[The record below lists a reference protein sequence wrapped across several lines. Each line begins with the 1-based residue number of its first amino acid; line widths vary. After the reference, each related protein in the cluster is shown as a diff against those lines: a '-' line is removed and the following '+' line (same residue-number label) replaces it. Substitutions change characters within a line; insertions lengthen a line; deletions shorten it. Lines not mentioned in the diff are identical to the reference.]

1 MASTSQS
8 IRFSGPGTGS
18 GAGNLD
24 ALNRVLADLC
34 TRTNYPKD
42 GAALALKKHVDEEA
56 RDLSGEAFFRFM
68 DQLYDRITSL
78 LESNDVAE
86 NLGALRAID
95 ELTDLSLGENSSKV
109 SRFSNYMRSVFEVK
123 RDRDILIL
131 ASQVLGH
138 LARFGGAMTADEVE
152 WQVKN
157 ALEWLHGE
165 RVEYRRF
172 AAVLI
177 LKEMA
182 ENASTVF
189 NVHVP
194 EFVDAIWVALRDP
207 TLAVRE
213 QAVEALRACLRVI
226 EKRETRWRVQ
236 WYYRMFE
243 ATQDGLGRNAPIHS
257 IHGSL
262 LAVGELLRL
271 LICLMLCYMDSG
283 MGVGCGNTGEFMMSR
298 YREVAEIV
306 LRYLE
311 HRDRLVRLS
320 ITSLLPRIAHFLRD
334 RFVTNYL
341 AICMDHFFAVLK
353 TPAERASGFVALGEM
368 AGALD
373 GELVHYLPTITAH
386 LRDAIAPRRGK
397 PSLEALSCVGSIA
410 KAMGSAME
418 PHVRGLLDAMFSA
431 GLSTTLVEALE
442 KITVS
447 TPSLLPSIQDQL
459 LDCILGVLSKS
470 YAQARPPVVAQNRGN
485 VTNTLQQVAELS
497 GSSLVQLSLQTL
509 ACFNFKGHDLLESAR
524 DIVVVYLEDED
535 GAIRKD
541 AALCCCV
548 LVANSFSGMAC
559 ARFRSSRTG
568 GKRQRLV
575 EELENDVVVP
585 TELICANYT
594 MKRLFIVS
602 SIPQIVEKLLITAVA
617 DADVT
622 VRHSIFSSLRENGGF
637 DDFLAQAD
645 SLSAIFAALN
655 DEDFEVREYAI
666 SVTGRLS
673 EKNPA
678 YVLPALRRHLIQ
690 LLTYL
695 KQSVDSKCRE
705 ESAKLLGCLIRSC
718 ERLILPYIAPIHKA
732 LVAKLC
738 EGTGVNAN
746 HGIISGV
753 LVTVGDL
760 ARVGGFAMR
769 QYIPELMPLIVEAL
783 LDGAA
788 ATKRE
793 VAVATLGQVV
803 QSTGYV
809 ITPYNEYP
817 LLLGLLLKLLNGE
830 LAWSTRREVL
840 KVLGIMGALDPHLH
854 KRNQQRLSGSHGE
867 VTHAASDSG
876 QHIQSM
882 DELPMDLWPSF
893 ATSEDY
899 FSTVAINSLV
909 RILRDASLSSYH
921 QKVVGSLMFIF
932 KISQWVL
939 AVSHTCQ
946 STCDDGLKE
955 YITWKLGTLVSIV
968 RQHIRKYLP
977 ELLSLIAELW
987 SSFSLPAANRP
998 VHGSAILHLLE
1009 QLCLALND
1017 EFRKHLPVILP
1028 CCIQVLSD
1036 AERFND
1042 YTYVLDIL
1050 HTLEVFGGTLDEHM
1064 HLLLPAL
1071 IRLFNVDASV
1081 DIRRAAI
1088 KTLTRLIPRVQVI
1101 GHISALVRHLK
1112 LVLDG
1117 SYGILVNL
1125 SLYIHVYR
1133 HTCTFFK
1140 FLGSDVEVN
1149 IFKDIVATLYSVVE
1163 LLCNKKFL
1171 LDFQGLH
1178 INRKFV
1184 GILGA
1189 SETERVCSDV
1199 RGDGKIPMG
1208 EKVGVASGH
1217 GDGGS
1222 KKGCMG
1228 LVQGS
1233 SIVNGKSDGL
1243 RKDAVDAL
1251 CCLAH
1256 ALGEDFTIFIPSIH
1270 KLLLKHRL
1278 RHKEFEEIEG
1288 RLQRRE
1294 PLILGCPAAE
1304 RFNRHLAVEV
1314 ISDPLNDVENDP
1326 YDDGIGVHRQ
1336 HKIHKVND
1344 VRLRSAG
1351 EASQRSTK
1359 EDWAEWMR
1367 HFSIELLKESPS
1379 PALRTC
1385 ARLAQL
1391 QPFVGREL
1399 FAAGFV
1405 SCWSQLSETIQKQLV
1420 RSLEMA
1426 FSSPNIPPEI
1436 LATLLNLA
1444 EFMEHDEKPLPI
1456 DIRLLGA
1463 LADKCRAFAKAL
1475 HYKEMEFEGA
1485 RSKKMDAN
1493 PAAVGILT
1501 YAQQHLDVQLKES
1514 CSHYSRYEKLQ
1525 RWDDAL
1531 KAYTAK
1537 ASQSL
1542 SPHLVLDATL
1552 VPYEY
1557 WVLTG
1562 CGYGYRYGKR
1572 RSSTFGSFGYDMGTA
1587 QVRYGYAVGRIRCL
1601 AALARWEELNNLCK
1615 EFWTSAEPAA
1625 QLEMAPLA
1633 ASAAWNMGE
1642 WDQMAEY
1649 VSRLDDGD
1657 ETKLRVLGN
1666 TSATGDGS
1674 SNGAFFRAVLLV
1686 RKGKYGEA
1694 RKFVERAREC
1704 LATELAALVLESYDR
1719 AYSNMVRVQQLS
1731 ELEEVIDYC
1740 TLPVGNTVAEGR
1752 RALIRNMWNERIQ
1765 GAKRNVEVWQALLA
1779 VRALVLPPKEDID
1792 TWIKF
1797 ASLCQKSGRIS
1808 QAKST
1813 LIKLLRF
1820 DPETCLENIRYHG
1833 PPQVMLAY
1841 LKYQWSLGED
1851 HKRREAFAKL
1861 QDLAIE
1867 ISTSPNIEPVTST
1880 GLLEILNAF
1889 RNATHYA
1896 SKWAEA
1902 WHSWALFNT
1911 AVMSIYTV
1919 RGFPTIAAQF
1929 VVAAVTGY
1937 FHSIACAANA
1947 KGVDD
1952 SLQDILRLLTLW
1964 FNHGATAEVQMALQ
1978 KGFEHV
1984 NINTWLAVLPQIIAR
1999 IHSNNHA
2006 VRELIQSLLV
2016 RIGQSHPQVVVDG
2029 KRVCGEFRLG
2039 IDSRIGVLKD
2049 TWILSREVIV
2059 GQSISFSGWSV
2070 AYCRGIPCSRLL
2082 NGRPML
2088 LHAQPYA
2095 LMYPLLV
2102 ACKSIS
2108 NTRKAAA
2115 QEVVDKVRQH
2125 SGVLVDQAQL
2135 VSNELIRVAILW
2147 HEMWHE
2153 ALEEASRLYFGEH
2166 NIEGMLKVLEPLHEV
2181 LEEGAM
2187 RNNTTM
2193 KEKAFIQA
2201 YHHEL
2206 LEAYE
2211 CCMKYK
2217 KTGKDA
2223 ELTQSVS
2230 PELVECQNLEL
2241 AVPGTYRADSPL
2253 VTIASFAPELVIITS
2268 KQRPRKLTIHG
2279 SDGEDYA
2286 FLLKGH
2292 EDLRQDERVMQLFGL
2307 VNTLLE
2313 NSRNTAEKD
2322 LSIQRYAVIPLS
2334 PNSGLI
2340 GWVPNCDTLHQLIRE
2355 YRDARKITLNLEHK
2369 HMLNFAQDYDHLPL
2383 IAKVEVFEYALQN
2396 TEGNDLARVLWL
2408 KSRTSENWLDRRTNY
2423 TRSLAVMSMVG
2434 YLLGL
2439 GDRHPS
2445 NIMLHRYSGKILHI
2459 DFGDCFEAS
2468 MNREKFPE
2476 KVPFRL
2482 TRMLVKAMEVSGIE
2496 GNFRSTCENV
2506 MQVLRA
2512 NKDSVMA
2519 MMEAFVHDP
2528 LINWRLFN
2536 CNEVPQISTIVGA
2549 HVPPVVNSEEI
2560 APNGELLQPQ
2570 RGAREREQLQAVNQL
2585 GDANGVLIERAVVVM
2600 ARMSNKLTGR
2610 DFSTSSSVSTNSI
2623 YHAVDHDTLIS
2634 GDTRE
2639 VEHGLSV
2646 KLQVQK
2652 LILQASSHEN
2662 LCQNYVGAFVSEMAF
2677 ELIPR
2682 LITYILNGVH
2692 VKAEIA

>member
-1 MASTSQS
+1 M
-8 IRFSGPGTGS
+8 
-18 GAGNLD
+18 D
-24 ALNRVLADLC
+24 
-34 TRTNYPKD
+34 
-42 GAALALKKHVDEEA
+42 
-56 RDLSGEAFFRFM
+56 FFIKMCR
-68 DQLYDRITSL
+68 
-78 LESNDVAE
+78 
-86 NLGALRAID
+86 
-95 ELTDLSLGENSSKV
+95 
-109 SRFSNYMRSVFEVK
+109 
-123 RDRDILIL
+123 
-131 ASQVLGH
+131 
-138 LARFGGAMTADEVE
+138 
-152 WQVKN
+152 
-157 ALEWLHGE
+157 
-165 RVEYRRF
+165 
-172 AAVLI
+172 
-177 LKEMA
+177 
-182 ENASTVF
+182 
-189 NVHVP
+189 
-194 EFVDAIWVALRDP
+194 
-207 TLAVRE
+207 
-213 QAVEALRACLRVI
+213 
-226 EKRETRWRVQ
+226 
-236 WYYRMFE
+236 
-243 ATQDGLGRNAPIHS
+243 
-257 IHGSL
+257 
-262 LAVGELLRL
+262 
-271 LICLMLCYMDSG
+271 
-283 MGVGCGNTGEFMMSR
+283 NTGEFMMSR

-306 LRYLE
+306 IRYLE

-341 AICMDHFFAVLK
+341 TICMNHILHVLK
-353 TPAERASGFVALGEM
+353 IPAERASGFIALGEM

-373 GELVHYLPTITAH
+373 GELINYLPTITSH
-386 LRDAIAPRRGK
+386 LRDAIAPRRGR
-397 PSLEALSCVGSIA
+397 PSFEALACVGNIA
-410 KAMGSAME
+410 KAMGPAME

-431 GLSTTLVEALE
+431 GLSLTLVEALE
-442 KITVS
+442 QITES
-447 TPSLLPSIQDQL
+447 IPSLLPTIQDRL
-459 LDCILGVLSKS
+459 LECISAILSRS
-470 YAQARPPVVAQNRGN
+470 HHALSRQSTAMSRGHIAT
-485 VTNTLQQVAELS
+485 VTPQVPELS
-497 GSSLVQLSLQTL
+497 GPALVQLALQTL
-509 ACFNFKGHDLLESAR
+509 ARFNFKGHVLLEFAR
-524 DIVVVYLEDED
+524 ESVVVYLEDED
-535 GAIRKD
+535 GATRKD
-541 AALCCCV
+541 AALCCCK
-548 LVANSFSGMAC
+548 LVANSFLAMSSTQFSPS
-559 ARFRSSRTG
+559 RINRSS
-568 GKRQRLV
+568 GKRRRLV
-575 EELENDVVVP
+575 EE
-585 TELICANYT
+585 
-594 MKRLFIVS
+594 IV
-602 SIPQIVEKLLITAVA
+602 QKLLIAAVA

-622 VRHSIFSSLRENGGF
+622 VRHSIFSSLYADGGF
-637 DDFLAQAD
+637 DEFLAQAD
-645 SLSAIFAALN
+645 SLTAIFATLN
-655 DEDFEVREYAI
+655 DEHFEVRDYAI
-666 SVTGRLS
+666 SLAGRLS

-695 KQSVDSKCRE
+695 EQSSADNKCKE
-705 ESAKLLGCLIRSC
+705 ESAKLLGCLIRNC
-718 ERLILPYIAPIHKA
+718 ERLVLPYIAPIHKA

-746 HGIISGV
+746 SGIISGV

-769 QYIPELMPLIVEAL
+769 QYISELMPLIVEAL

-793 VAVATLGQVV
+793 VAVSTLGQVV

-817 LLLGLLLKLLNGE
+817 QLLGLLLKLLNGE

-840 KVLGIMGALDPHLH
+840 KVLGIMGALDPHVH
-854 KRNQQRLSGSHGE
+854 KRNQQSLPGSHGE
-867 VTHAASDSG
+867 VTRVTGDPG
-876 QHIQSM
+876 QHIRSM

-899 FSTVAINSLV
+899 YSTVAINSLM
-909 RILRDASLSSYH
+909 RILRDPSLSSYH

-932 KISQWVL
+932 KSMGLGCVPYLPKVL
-939 AVSHTCQ
+939 PDLFHIVRTCE
-946 STCDDGLKE
+946 DGLKE
-955 YITWKLGTLVSIV
+955 FITWKLGTLVSIV

-977 ELLSLIAELW
+977 ELLSLISEIW
-987 SSFSLPAANRP
+987 SSFSLPVANRP
-998 VHGSAILHLLE
+998 VHIAPILHLVE

-1017 EFRKHLPVILP
+1017 EFRKYLADILP
-1028 CCIQVLSD
+1028 CCIQVLTD
-1036 AERFND
+1036 AERFSD
-1042 YTYVLDIL
+1042 YTYVIPIL

-1071 IRLFNVDASV
+1071 IRLFKLDASV
-1081 DIRRAAI
+1081 EVRRGAI
-1088 KTLTRLIPRVQVI
+1088 KTLTRLIPRVQVT
-1101 GHISALVRHLK
+1101 GHISSLVHHLK

-1117 SYGILVNL
+1117 
-1125 SLYIHVYR
+1125 
-1133 HTCTFFK
+1133 
-1140 FLGSDVEVN
+1140 
-1149 IFKDIVATLYSVVE
+1149 
-1163 LLCNKKFL
+1163 NK
-1171 LDFQGLH
+1171 
-1178 INRKFV
+1178 
-1184 GILGA
+1184 
-1189 SETERVCSDV
+1189 EE
-1199 RGDGKIPMG
+1199 
-1208 EKVGVASGH
+1208 
-1217 GDGGS
+1217 
-1222 KKGCMG
+1222 
-1228 LVQGS
+1228 
-1233 SIVNGKSDGL
+1233 L

-1270 KLLLKHRL
+1270 KLMVKHRL
-1278 RHKEFEEIEG
+1278 QHKEFEEIRG
-1288 RLQRRE
+1288 RLEKRE
-1294 PLILGCPAAE
+1294 PLILGSTAAQRLNR
-1304 RFNRHLAVEV
+1304 RFPVEV
-1314 ISDPLNDVENDP
+1314 ISDPLSDGENDH
-1326 YDDGIGVHRQ
+1326 YEVGTDM
-1336 HKIHKVND
+1336 HKQIKSHQVND
-1344 VRLRSAG
+1344 GRLRTAG

-1405 SCWSQLSETIQKQLV
+1405 SCWSQLNEASQRQLV

-1444 EFMEHDEKPLPI
+1444 EFMEHDERPLPI

-1463 LADKCRAFAKAL
+1463 LAEKCRAFAKAL

-1485 RSKKMDAN
+1485 LSNRRDAN
-1493 PAAVGILT
+1493 PVAVVEALIHINNQLHQHEAAVGILT
-1501 YAQQHLDVQLKES
+1501 YAQQHLGVQLKES
-1514 CSHYSRYEKLQ
+1514 WYEKLQ

-1537 ASQSL
+1537 ASQAS
-1542 SPHLVLDATL
+1542 SPHLALDATL
-1552 VPYEY
+1552 
-1557 WVLTG
+1557 
-1562 CGYGYRYGKR
+1562 
-1572 RSSTFGSFGYDMGTA
+1572 
-1587 QVRYGYAVGRIRCL
+1587 GRMRCL

-1615 EFWTSAEPAA
+1615 EYWTPAEPAA
-1625 QLEMAPLA
+1625 RLEMAPMA
-1633 ASAAWNMGE
+1633 ANAAWNMGE

-1666 TSATGDGS
+1666 TAASGDGS
-1674 SNGAFFRAVLLV
+1674 SNGTFFRAVLLV
-1686 RKGKYGEA
+1686 RRGKYDEA
-1694 RKFVERAREC
+1694 REYVERARKC
-1704 LATELAALVLESYDR
+1704 LATELAALVLESYER

-1731 ELEEVIDYC
+1731 ELEEVIEYC
-1740 TLPVGNTVAEGR
+1740 TLPMGNPVAEGR
-1752 RALIRNMWNERIQ
+1752 RALVRNMWNERIK
-1765 GAKRNVEVWQALLA
+1765 GTKRNVEFWQALLA
-1779 VRALVLPPKEDID
+1779 VRALVLPPTEDIE

-1797 ASLCQKSGRIS
+1797 ASLCRKNGRIS
-1808 QAKST
+1808 QARST
-1813 LIKLLRF
+1813 LVKLLQF
-1820 DPETCLENIRYHG
+1820 DPESTPATVRYHG

-1851 HKRREAFAKL
+1851 HKRKEAFARL
-1861 QDLAIE
+1861 QDLAMDL
-1867 ISTSPNIEPVTST
+1867 SRTAALQPVMQNGLVASSGVPLVARVYLRLGTWKWALSP
-1880 GLLEILNAF
+1880 GLDDDSIQEILSAF
-1889 RNATHYA
+1889 RNATHCA
-1896 SKWAEA
+1896 TKWGKA
-1902 WHSWALFNT
+1902 WHTWALFNT
-1911 AVMSIYTV
+1911 AVMSHYTL
-1919 RGFPTIAAQF
+1919 RGFANIASQF

-1937 FHSIACAANA
+1937 FHSIACGAHA

-1964 FNHGATAEVQMALQ
+1964 FNHGATSEVQMALQ
-1978 KGFEHV
+1978 KGFTHV
-1984 NINTWLAVLPQIIAR
+1984 NINTWLVVLPQIIAR

-2016 RIGQSHPQVVVDG
+2016 RIGQSHPQ
-2029 KRVCGEFRLG
+2029 
-2039 IDSRIGVLKD
+2039 
-2049 TWILSREVIV
+2049 
-2059 GQSISFSGWSV
+2059 
-2070 AYCRGIPCSRLL
+2070 
-2082 NGRPML
+2082 
-2088 LHAQPYA
+2088 A

-2108 NTRKAAA
+2108 NLRRAAA

-2135 VSNELIRVAILW
+2135 VSKELIRVAILW

-2166 NIEGMLKVLEPLHEV
+2166 NIEGMLKVLEPLHEM

-2187 RNNTTM
+2187 RNNTTI

-2201 YHHEL
+2201 YRLEL

-2211 CCMKYK
+2211 CCMKYRR
-2217 KTGKDA
+2217 TGKDA
-2223 ELTQSVS
+2223 ELTQAWDLYYHVFRRIDKQLQTLTTLDLQSVS
-2230 PELVECQNLEL
+2230 PELLECRNLEL
-2241 AVPGTYRADSPL
+2241 AVPGTYIADAPV
-2253 VTIASFAPELVIITS
+2253 VTIASFAPQLVVITS

-2313 NSRNTAEKD
+2313 NSRKTAEKD

-2355 YRDARKITLNLEHK
+2355 YRDARKITLNQEHK
-2369 HMLNFAQDYDHLPL
+2369 LMLSFAPDYDNLPL

-2396 TEGNDLARVLWL
+2396 TEGNDLSRVLWL
-2408 KSRTSENWLDRRTNY
+2408 KSRTSEVWLDRRTNY

-2445 NIMLHRYSGKILHI
+2445 NLMLHRYSGKILHI

-2506 MQVLRA
+2506 MQVLRLH
-2512 NKDSVMA
+2512 KDSVMA

-2536 CNEVPQISTIVGA
+2536 FNEVPQMSALASA
-2549 HVPPVVNSEEI
+2549 HVTPVVNSEESSS
-2560 APNGELLQPQ
+2560 NRELLQPQ
-2570 RGAREREQLQAVNQL
+2570 RGARERELLQAVNQL
-2585 GDANGVLIERAVVVM
+2585 GDANEVLNERAVAVM

-2610 DFSTSSSVSTNSI
+2610 DFTATSTSASSLP
-2623 YHAVDHDTLIS
+2623 HALDHSTLIS
-2634 GDTRE
+2634 GETRE
-2639 VEHGLSV
+2639 ADHGLSV

-2652 LILQASSHEN
+2652 LIQQASSHEN
-2662 LCQNYVGAFVSEMAF
+2662 LCQNYVGWCPFW
-2677 ELIPR
+2677 
-2682 LITYILNGVH
+2682 
-2692 VKAEIA
+2692 